1 MSLVSP
7 DSDSRLN
14 GPNGMLALQIVARG
28 RSSMINWLST
38 VTWCLTWCYLYHLV
52 PSCTILYRLRCF
64 KQDTGT
70 IRIRDSDPKATSI
83 IYRFKVLCP
92 RATRTCTSLA
102 NFIGWTNNIQNE
114 VVDSLQ
120 VFIRHSF
127 RIIMHNIGNW
137 FVAPVCR
144 PTEVRTV
151 CVVPDQDVREAAEG
165 SYETHPNLRFTFQ
178 WFSMHYAFQLS
189 TFHRWCCGP
198 PWATT
203 GHHRPPWALQGA
215 QRAKIARG
223 ATGPGAC
230 ADNAHS
236 CLSCVDSLL
245 RQQAWQIF
253 LAKCSLV
260 DWSMMYWYSVLPH
273 SMLSML
279 ILNRIWLPEA
289 KKDSAKLWQDVGIK
303 NQNGFYENDWKEM
316 KRVGE

>member
-127 RIIMHNIGNW
+127 RIIMHNIGELIRCSCLQAHRSSDSVW
-137 FVAPVCR
+137 GTR
-144 PTEVRTV
+144 PGR
-151 CVVPDQDVREAAEG
+151 EG
-165 SYETHPNLRFTFQ
+165 SSRRKLRNPSKFAIHLSMIFNALCLSVVH
-178 WFSMHYAFQLS
+178 FSQMVLWATMGYH
-189 TFHRWCCGP
+189 GP
-198 PWATT
+198 P
-203 GHHRPPWALQGA
+203 
-215 QRAKIARG
+215 
-223 ATGPGAC
+223 
-230 ADNAHS
+230 
-236 CLSCVDSLL
+236 
-245 RQQAWQIF
+245 
-253 LAKCSLV
+253 
-260 DWSMMYWYSVLPH
+260 
-273 SMLSML
+273 
-279 ILNRIWLPEA
+279 
-289 KKDSAKLWQDVGIK
+289 
-303 NQNGFYENDWKEM
+303 
-316 KRVGE
+316 

>member
-38 VTWCLTWCYLYHLV
+38 VTWCLTVLDVTCTILYHLV

-83 IYRFKVLCP
+83 IYRFEVLCP

-127 RIIMHNIGNW
+127 RIIMHNIGELIRCSCLQAHRSSDSVW
-137 FVAPVCR
+137 GTR
-144 PTEVRTV
+144 PG
-151 CVVPDQDVREAAEG
+151 CEG
-165 SYETHPNLRFTFQ
+165 SSRRKLWNPSKFAIHL
-178 WFSMHYAFQLS
+178 SMHYAFQLS

-198 PWATT
+198 PWATM
-203 GHHRPPWALQGA
+203 GHHGLPWAIMGHHGLC
-215 QRAKIARG
+215 KE
-223 ATGPGAC
+223 
-230 ADNAHS
+230 
-236 CLSCVDSLL
+236 LKEL
-245 RQQAWQIF
+245 R
-253 LAKCSLV
+253 
-260 DWSMMYWYSVLPH
+260 
-273 SMLSML
+273 
-279 ILNRIWLPEA
+279 LPEA
-289 KKDSAKLWQDVGIK
+289 P
-303 NQNGFYENDWKEM
+303 
-316 KRVGE
+316 RVLGPALITPILVSPA